1 MTNTEIVWTKDIEDI
16 LQNIRKNCVTMSKI
30 HKNRHV
36 SLKGTLRY
44 FRIPI
49 IVLSGLNSV
58 IAVGLQPYLEQGV
71 ISVATC
77 LISLTC
83 GIIGSIELYLAIQTQ
98 METEL
103 IQSKEYYILSIEIYK
118 VLHLDVENRT
128 VDGKIF
134 LDDKFAI
141 YEKLI
146 EKSNIINK
154 KYEDFLTPIEKPK
167 KTIFG
172 FSGAE
177 KGNIIQTSSTSTS
190 TSTSTSIQS
199 TIQQPNPTAAT
210 PISTPITSP
219 RATNQNEN
227 PKDIDVELESME
239 SMSLDEEKGFK
250 LNLNLKKGLKNLFHT
265 AATTKGIVDSN
276 KFSSIS
282 SALESKS
289 VSSTSSGSN

>member
-1 MTNTEIVWTKDIEDI
+1 MTNTEIIWTKDIEDI

-58 IAVGLQPYLEQGV
+58 IAVGLQPYLAQGV

-83 GIIGSIELYLAIQTQ
+83 GIIGSIELYLAIQMQ

-103 IQSKEYYILSIEIYK
+103 IQSKEYYILGIEIYK
-118 VLHLDVENRT
+118 VLNLDVNNRT
-128 VDGKIF
+128 VDGKLF

-154 KYEDFLTPIEKPK
+154 KYDDFLTPIEKPK
-167 KTIFG
+167 KTLFG
-172 FSGAE
+172 FSGADKE
-177 KGNIIQTSSTSTS
+177 DVV
-190 TSTSTSIQS
+190 
-199 TIQQPNPTAAT
+199 TIQPSLTQSIISPPTPSIPET
-210 PISTPITSP
+210 PLSVQGKKGQDS
-219 RATNQNEN
+219 
-227 PKDIDVELESME
+227 KDIEVELESME
-239 SMSLDEEKGFK
+239 SVSLDEEKGFK

-265 AATTKGIVDSN
+265 TKTNGIEDSN

-282 SALESKS
+282 SALESNS
-289 VSSTSSGSN
+289 PVSTPSGST

>member
-1 MTNTEIVWTKDIEDI
+1 MTNTEIIWTKDIEDI

-49 IVLSGLNSV
+49 IILSGLNSV
-58 IAVGLQPYLEQGV
+58 IAVGLQPYLAQGV

-103 IQSKEYYILSIEIYK
+103 IQSKEYYILGIEIYK
-118 VLHLDVENRT
+118 VLNLDVTNRT
-128 VDGKIF
+128 VDGKLF

-167 KTIFG
+167 KTLFG

-177 KGNIIQTSSTSTS
+177 KGDVVTVQPSLTQSIIPTSTS
-190 TSTSTSIQS
+190 TPTPSIPETPLSIQGKKGQDS
-199 TIQQPNPTAAT
+199 
-210 PISTPITSP
+210 
-219 RATNQNEN
+219 
-227 PKDIDVELESME
+227 KDIEVELESME
-239 SMSLDEEKGFK
+239 SVSLDEEKGFK

-265 AATTKGIVDSN
+265 GKTNGIEDSN

-282 SALESKS
+282 SALESDS
-289 VSSTSSGSN
+289 PVSTPSGSI

>member
-1 MTNTEIVWTKDIEDI
+1 MTNTEIIWTKDIEDI

-58 IAVGLQPYLEQGV
+58 IAVGLQPYLAQGV

-103 IQSKEYYILSIEIYK
+103 IQSKEYYILGIEIYK
-118 VLHLDVENRT
+118 VLNLDVTNRT
-128 VDGKIF
+128 VDGKLF

-167 KTIFG
+167 KTLFG

-177 KGNIIQTSSTSTS
+177 KGDVVTVQPSLTQSIIPTSTS
-190 TSTSTSIQS
+190 TPTPSIPETPLSIQGKKGQDS
-199 TIQQPNPTAAT
+199 
-210 PISTPITSP
+210 
-219 RATNQNEN
+219 
-227 PKDIDVELESME
+227 KDIEVELESME
-239 SMSLDEEKGFK
+239 SVSLDEEKGFK

-265 AATTKGIVDSN
+265 AKSNGVEDSN

-282 SALESKS
+282 SALESNS
-289 VSSTSSGSN
+289 PVSTPSGSI

>member
-1 MTNTEIVWTKDIEDI
+1 MTNTEIIWTKDIEDI

-58 IAVGLQPYLEQGV
+58 IAVGLQPYLAQGV

-103 IQSKEYYILSIEIYK
+103 IQSKEYYILGIEIYK
-118 VLHLDVENRT
+118 VLNLDVINRT
-128 VDGKIF
+128 VDGKLF

-167 KTIFG
+167 KTLFG

-177 KGNIIQTSSTSTS
+177 KGDVVAVQPSLTQSIIPSSTPTPSIPETPL
-190 TSTSTSIQS
+190 SIQGKKGQDS
-199 TIQQPNPTAAT
+199 
-210 PISTPITSP
+210 
-219 RATNQNEN
+219 
-227 PKDIDVELESME
+227 KDIEVELESME
-239 SMSLDEEKGFK
+239 SVSLDEEKGFK

-265 AATTKGIVDSN
+265 AKSNGVEDSN

-282 SALESKS
+282 SALESES
-289 VSSTSSGSN
+289 VSPTSSR

>member
-1 MTNTEIVWTKDIEDI
+1 MTNTEIIWTKDIEDI

-49 IVLSGLNSV
+49 IILSGLNSV
-58 IAVGLQPYLEQGV
+58 IAVGLQPYLAQGV

-103 IQSKEYYILSIEIYK
+103 IQSKEYYILGIEIYK
-118 VLHLDVENRT
+118 VLNLDVTNRT
-128 VDGKIF
+128 VDGKLF

-167 KTIFG
+167 KTLFG
-172 FSGAE
+172 FSGEE
-177 KGNIIQTSSTSTS
+177 KGDIVTVQPSLTQSIIPTSTS
-190 TSTSTSIQS
+190 TPTPSIPETPLSIQGKKGQDS
-199 TIQQPNPTAAT
+199 
-210 PISTPITSP
+210 
-219 RATNQNEN
+219 
-227 PKDIDVELESME
+227 KDIEVELESME
-239 SMSLDEEKGFK
+239 SVSLDEEKGFK

-265 AATTKGIVDSN
+265 GKTNGIEDSN

-282 SALESKS
+282 SALESDS
-289 VSSTSSGSN
+289 PVSTPSGSI